1 MGHIPFGYRI
11 EDGKAVVDEE
21 SAVKLKI
28 LYANYLSGMA
38 LVTAAKEAGINTYHG
53 TVSKMLANRRYLGNS
68 FYPQIIDE
76 ETFHAA
82 QVERKKRAKSL
93 GRDHFVSES
102 HALEVPTEFSI
113 RPALQHFDDPKE
125 QAEYIY
131 SLIESEF

>member
-11 EDGKAVVDEE
+11 EDGKAVIDEE
-21 SAVKLKI
+21 SAAKLKI

-38 LVTAAKEAGINTYHG
+38 LITAAKEAGIDTYHG
-53 TVSKMLANRRYLGNS
+53 TVSKMLANRRYFGDS

-102 HALEVPTEFSI
+102 TVLEVPSEFSI
-113 RPALQHFDDPKE
+113 SPVLQHFDDSQK

>member
-1 MGHIPFGYRI
+1 MGHTPFGYKI
-11 EDGKAVVDEE
+11 EDGKAVIDET
-21 SAVKLKI
+21 SAAKLKI

-38 LVTAAKEAGINTYHG
+38 LVTAANEAGINTYHG
-53 TVSKMLANRRYLGNS
+53 TVSKMLANRRYLGDS
-68 FYPQIIDE
+68 FYPRVIDE

-93 GRDHFVSES
+93 GRDHFVSE
-102 HALEVPTEFSI
+102 APVLEVPTEFSVQPMI
-113 RPALQHFDDPKE
+113 EHFSDPAQ

>member
-1 MGHIPFGYRI
+1 MGHTPFGYKI
-11 EDGKAVVDEE
+11 EDGKAVIDET
-21 SAVKLKI
+21 SAAKLKI

-38 LVTAAKEAGINTYHG
+38 LVTAANEAGINTYHG

-76 ETFHAA
+76 ETFRAA
-82 QVERKKRAKSL
+82 QAERKKRAKSL
-93 GRDHFVSES
+93 GRDHFVSE
-102 HALEVPTEFSI
+102 APVLEVPNEFSVLPMTEHFSN
-113 RPALQHFDDPKE
+113 PAQ

>member
-11 EDGKAVVDEE
+11 EDGKAVIDEE
-21 SAVKLKI
+21 SAAKLKI

-38 LVTAAKEAGINTYHG
+38 LITAAKEARIDIYHG
-53 TVSKMLANRRYLGNS
+53 TVSKMLANRRYLGDS
-68 FYPQIIDE
+68 FYPQIIDA

-93 GRDHFVSES
+93 GRDHFVSEPPI
-102 HALEVPTEFSI
+102 LEVPTEFRI
-113 RPALQHFDDPKE
+113 HPALQHFDVPQE

>member
-1 MGHIPFGYRI
+1 MGHTPFGYKV
-11 EDGKAVVDEE
+11 ENGKAVIDET
-21 SAVKLKI
+21 SAAKLKM
-28 LYANYLSGMA
+28 LYTNYLSGMA
-38 LVTAAKEAGINTYHG
+38 LVKAAKVTGIDTYHG
-53 TVSKMLANRRYLGNS
+53 TVSKMLANRRYLGDN

-93 GRDHFVSES
+93 GRDHFVSEPS
-102 HALEVPTEFSI
+102 VLEVPTEFSI
-113 RPALQHFDDPKE
+113 LPALQHFDDPAQ